1 MKKIGFI
8 GLGVMGEPMAMHLL
22 EKYHELYVYTRT
34 KKKADAIINKGAIWC
49 ETIGELAEKCEII
62 ITIVGMHTDV
72 QDVYL
77 GKSGLVNVCNPHTI
91 LIDMT
96 TSSPSL
102 AQEIYEKALTKE
114 IFVLDAPVSG
124 GDIGAQK
131 ATLSI
136 MVGGDE
142 NIYHECL
149 PIFESLGKNIVYQ
162 GKAGSGQHTKM
173 VNQIVI
179 AGNMIGMVEALVY
192 AKQANLDVNRA
203 LKSISSGAAGSWQL
217 QNNAP
222 KIINKDYEPGFFI
235 KHFVKDIHLA
245 QEEARNVATDLPGL
259 DLVESLYASLMENGY
274 GNLGTQALIKYY
286 EDEEF

>member
-142 NIYHECL
+142 DIYHECL
-149 PIFESLGKNIVYQ
+149 PIFETLGKNIVYQ

>member
-149 PIFESLGKNIVYQ
+149 PIFETLGKNIVYQ

-192 AKQANLDVNRA
+192 AKQANLDVNSA

>member
-149 PIFESLGKNIVYQ
+149 PIFETLGKNIVYQ